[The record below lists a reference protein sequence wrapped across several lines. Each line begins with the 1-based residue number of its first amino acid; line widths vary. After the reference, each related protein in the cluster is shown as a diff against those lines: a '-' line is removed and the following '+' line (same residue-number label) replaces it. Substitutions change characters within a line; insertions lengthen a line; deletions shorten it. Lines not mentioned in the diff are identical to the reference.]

1 MFILAGLN
9 SRWEAFAQLL
19 TLLVVFIFVLAL
31 TYFSTKWVGNLQK
44 NKMAGSNIRILET
57 MRVTNSKYIQI
68 VKIGSKCFAVA
79 VCKDNMTFLCEV
91 DEKELTYTSDSG
103 TININTEGFRT
114 ILERF
119 KKDKP
124 DN

>member
-1 MFILAGLN
+1 MVALAGLN

-31 TYFSTKWVGNLQK
+31 TYFATRWAGNMQK
-44 NKMAGSNIRILET
+44 TKMAGRNIQILET
-57 MRVTNSKYIQI
+57 MRVSNTKYIQI
-68 VKIGSKCFAVA
+68 IKIGSKCFITYLSEI
-79 VCKDNMTFLCEV
+79 NEQ
-91 DEKELTYTSDSG
+91 ELTYSSESK
-103 TININTEGFRT
+103 TINTDGFKA
-114 ILERF
+114 ILEKF

>member
-1 MFILAGLN
+1 MVALAGLN

-31 TYFSTKWVGNLQK
+31 TYFATRWAGNMQK
-44 NKMAGSNIRILET
+44 TKMAGRNMSNT
-57 MRVTNSKYIQI
+57 KYIQI
-68 VKIGSKCFAVA
+68 IKIGSKCFAVA
-79 VCKDNMTFLCEV
+79 VCKDTITYLSEINEQ
-91 DEKELTYTSDSG
+91 ELTYSSESK
-103 TININTEGFRT
+103 TINTDGFKA
-114 ILERF
+114 ILEKF

>member
-1 MFILAGLN
+1 MILLSILN

-31 TYFSTKWVGNLQK
+31 TYFATRWAGNLQK
-44 NKMAGSNIRILET
+44 NKMSGSNIQILET

-68 VKIGSKCFAVA
+68 VKIGKKCFAIA
-79 VCKDNMTFLCEV
+79 VCKDTITYLCEM
-91 DEKELTYTSDSG
+91 DEDDLIYASESRK
-103 TININTEGFRT
+103 INTEGFKN
-114 ILERF
+114 ILEKF

>member
-1 MFILAGLN
+1 MVALAGLN

-31 TYFSTKWVGNLQK
+31 TYFATRWAGNMQ
-44 NKMAGSNIRILET
+44 ILET
-57 MRVTNSKYIQI
+57 MRVSNTKYIQI
-68 VKIGSKCFAVA
+68 IKIGSKCFAVA
-79 VCKDNMTFLCEV
+79 VCKDTITYLSEINEQ
-91 DEKELTYTSDSG
+91 ELTYSSESK
-103 TININTEGFRT
+103 TINTDGFKA
-114 ILERF
+114 ILEKF